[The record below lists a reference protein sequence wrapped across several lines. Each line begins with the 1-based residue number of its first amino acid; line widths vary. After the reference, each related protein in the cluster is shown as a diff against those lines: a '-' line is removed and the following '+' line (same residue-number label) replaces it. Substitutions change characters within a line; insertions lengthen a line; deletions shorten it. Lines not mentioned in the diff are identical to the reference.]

1 MRKLFLMTA
10 ILSML
15 SAPAW
20 ACRGTEQYPETADMI
35 QQSQLPEADKATLS
49 IELGRGRE
57 MHDAAHEANDTEK
70 MNESLEILDSIR
82 EKLGQ

>member
-1 MRKLFLMTA
+1 MHKLFLMTA
-10 ILSML
+10 ILSL
-15 SAPAW
+15 ISAPAW
-20 ACRGTEQYPETADMI
+20 ACRGTEEFPETATQI
-35 QQSQLPEADKATLS
+35 QQSQLPEADKAQMS

-70 MNESLEILDSIR
+70 MGESLRILDSIR